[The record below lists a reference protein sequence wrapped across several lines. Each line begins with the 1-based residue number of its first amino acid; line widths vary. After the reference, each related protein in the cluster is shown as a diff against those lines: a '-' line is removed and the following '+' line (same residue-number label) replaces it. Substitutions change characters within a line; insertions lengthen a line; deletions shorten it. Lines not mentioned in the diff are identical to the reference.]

1 MSREFFDRASG
12 QWVDEEEYAFRRA
25 MNTQISARSDLPGP
39 MIITDTMAPV
49 QSQLD
54 GKIYDSKTALRATYR
69 AAGVVEVGNDS
80 SVLQPKPFKRPKP
93 KREEI
98 KASVNKAFSRAGLGA

>member
-1 MSREFFDRASG
+1 MPREFFDRATG

-25 MNTQISARSDLPGP
+25 MNSQLVARSDLPGP
-39 MIITDTMAPV
+39 MIISDTMEPV

-54 GKIYDSKTALRATYR
+54 GKFYDSKAALRSTYK

-80 SVLQPKPFKRPKP
+80 SVLNPKPFKRPKP
-93 KREEI
+93 KREDI
-98 KASVNKAFSRAGLGA
+98 KASVNKAFSKAGLGA

>member
-1 MSREFFDRASG
+1 MARQRFCRVCGGWHEPEAWPHNCMPER
-12 QWVDEEEYAFRRA
+12 
-25 MNTQISARSDLPGP
+25 NLARSDLPGP
-39 MIITDTMAPV
+39 MIISDTMEPV

-54 GKIYDSKTALRATYR
+54 GKFYDSKAALRSTYR

-80 SVLQPKPFKRPKP
+80 SVADPKPFKRPKP

>member
-1 MSREFFDRASG
+1 MTDEAAIAITRALK
-12 QWVDEEEYAFRRA
+12 QEIAQLKQEL
-25 MNTQISARSDLPGP
+25 RSDLPGP
-39 MIITDTMAPV
+39 MIITDTMSPV

-54 GKIYDSKTALRATYR
+54 GKMYDSKAALRATYT

-93 KREEI
+93 KRDDI

>member
-1 MSREFFDRASG
+1 MARQRFCRVCEGWHEPEAWPHNCMPER
-12 QWVDEEEYAFRRA
+12 
-25 MNTQISARSDLPGP
+25 NLARSDIPGP
-39 MIITDTMAPV
+39 MIISDTMEPV

-54 GKIYDSKTALRATYR
+54 GKFYDSKAALRSTYR

-80 SVLQPKPFKRPKP
+80 SALDPKPFKKPKP

-98 KASVNKAFSRAGLGA
+98 KAAVNKAFSRVGLGA

>member
-1 MSREFFDRASG
+1 MRERFCKICGGWHNLKAWPHNCLPERN
-12 QWVDEEEYAFRRA
+12 
-25 MNTQISARSDLPGP
+25 MNRSDLPGP
-39 MIITDTMAPV
+39 MIITDTMDPV

-54 GKIYDSKTALRATYR
+54 GKFYDSKAALRSTYR

-80 SVLQPKPFKRPKP
+80 SVTDPKPFKRPKP
-93 KREEI
+93 KREDI